1 MHTLTKL
8 AVEAALTTLLAAS
21 VCSVARA
28 KGFCIPDSTE
38 PVPVRALP
46 ANGVYYPSRCHAMLH
61 QMLSYAKL
69 VSTDSTCAGFVSFF
83 VSRYR
88 KEAYVHVS
96 DGTIGGGFGSRA
108 QLIIGFSVSPDGQL
122 LNQTSLR
129 SAELRVCFSTDK
141 PGLSIQYALQVYP
154 ERGGA
159 PPTQG
164 EVSSQV
170 IAMNRLPKTYAS
182 AEDFVGRVLLEGKYR
197 SRKKTSGSWAQ
208 LEFLPEGDLVVT
220 LAGGQRLAMIYDVE
234 SDEYCREKEYGDS
247 TDYVHL
253 EHLVYGTKPFAFKR
267 TLDGLTLQPARLF
280 AVDAQCQYVLTPDKD
295 APVLLFDKMN

>member
-1 MHTLTKL
+1 
-8 AVEAALTTLLAAS
+8 
-21 VCSVARA
+21 
-28 KGFCIPDSTE
+28 
-38 PVPVRALP
+38 
-46 ANGVYYPSRCHAMLH
+46 
-61 QMLSYAKL
+61 MLSYAKM

-141 PGLSIQYALQVYP
+141 PGLSVQYALQVYP
-154 ERGGA
+154 ESRAA

-234 SDEYCREKEYGDS
+234 SDEYCKKYGDS

-253 EHLVYGTKPFAFKR
+253 EHPAYGARPFAFKR

-295 APVLLFDKMN
+295 APVLSFDKIN

>member
-8 AVEAALTTLLAAS
+8 AAEAALTTLLVAS

-28 KGFCIPDSTE
+28 KGFCIPNSTE

-46 ANGVYYPSRCHAMLH
+46 ANGIYYPSRCDAMLH
-61 QMLSYAKL
+61 QMLSYAKM

-88 KEAYVHVS
+88 KETYVHVS
-96 DGTIGGGFGSRA
+96 DGTIGGGFESKA
-108 QLIIGFSVSPDGQL
+108 QLIVRFSVSPDGQL
-122 LNQTSLR
+122 LNQTILR
-129 SAELRVCFSTDK
+129 NAELRVCFSTDK
-141 PGLSIQYALQVYP
+141 PGLSVQYALQVYT
-154 ERGGA
+154 EGGAA

-197 SRKKTSGSWAQ
+197 SRKKTSGRSWAQ
-208 LEFLPEGDLVVT
+208 LEFLPEGDLIVT
-220 LAGGQRLAMIYDVE
+220 VAGGQRLAMIYDVE
-234 SDEYCREKEYGDS
+234 SDEYCKEYGDR

-253 EHLVYGTKPFAFKR
+253 EHPVYGTKPFAFKR
-267 TLDGLTLQPARLF
+267 TRDGLTLQAARLF

-295 APVLLFDKMN
+295 APVLLFDKIN